1 VSNPDTPGREAFPP
15 GLNNAFC
22 FAVFNALSFQFV
34 LSSPMVLYA
43 KSLGA
48 SATVLGIITGMMPLL
63 VIFQIPAAQYVDRVG
78 YKRFV
83 YAGWGTRVCFIFGM
97 ALVPITYG
105 FLDPTTRL
113 GLILMLLFGF
123 NLSRG
128 ISSAGWLPWITALV
142 PPAIRG
148 KYLSHDAAWINFASF
163 LSFLLAA
170 ICLGTNPHSWQFAVL
185 FLFSGLMGVM
195 SLFFLKRIPDAAPP
209 EAVRT
214 SNAPVPWG
222 ELLRYE
228 PFRRLLRMV
237 IAWSLAHGGI
247 MTFTVAFLKVKIGM
261 PESEILFINSVFFLG
276 GLSSLWFLGARLD
289 HFGSKPVLTFSCLT
303 WMLILAGWGLLAGK
317 LWQPWLSVILPL
329 QFVMGLFTAL
339 VNMSNTRL
347 VMAIAPVMGR
357 NHFFALFSVLG
368 NVTLGLSP
376 IIWGLLIDAV
386 GPWEH
391 FFAGLNW
398 NRYSVFFVSVI
409 AVFIVMLIFA
419 RRLDEPQAASM
430 EQLLRDI
437 LIQSPQRVLRIWTR
451 ETR

>member
-1 VSNPDTPGREAFPP
+1 
-15 GLNNAFC
+15 
-22 FAVFNALSFQFV
+22 
-34 LSSPMVLYA
+34 MVLYA

-83 YAGWGTRVCFIFGM
+83 YAGWGIRVCFIFVLT
-97 ALVPITYG
+97 LVPLTFW
-105 FLDPTTRL
+105 FLDVTTRL
-113 GLILMLLFGF
+113 GLILTLLFGF

-142 PPAIRG
+142 PPSIRG
-148 KYLSHDAAWINFASF
+148 KYLSYDAAWINLASCGSF
-163 LSFLLAA
+163 LFAA
-170 ICLGTNPHSWQFAVL
+170 LCLGKSPQAWQFSL
-185 FLFSGLMGVM
+185 IFFFSALTGAA

-209 EAVRT
+209 ESARS
-214 SNAPVPWG
+214 SNIPVPWG

-237 IAWSLAHGGI
+237 VAWSLAHGGI
-247 MTFTVAFLKVKIGM
+247 MTFTVAFLKVKVGM
-261 PESEILFINSVFFLG
+261 PESEILFVNSVFFLG
-276 GLSSLWFLGARLD
+276 GLCSLWFLGSRLD
-289 HFGSKPVLTFSCLT
+289 QLGSKPVVTFCCLL
-303 WMLILAGWGLLAGK
+303 WMLIIAGWAMLAGN
-317 LWQPWLSVILPL
+317 LWQPWLWVILAL
-329 QFVMGLFTAL
+329 QFFMGLFTAL

-357 NHFFALFSVLG
+357 NHFFAIFSVLG

-376 IIWGLLIDAV
+376 ILWGLVIDAV
-386 GPWEH
+386 GQWRQLVGAFE
-391 FFAGLNW
+391 W
-398 NRYSVFFVSVI
+398 NRYSVFFGAVI
-409 AVFIVMLIFA
+409 LTFGVVLYFA

-430 EQLLRDI
+430 EELLREV
-437 LIQSPQRVLRIWTR
+437 LIESPQRILRIWTR